1 MSCYSLLNLTA
12 KDHPFLAIC
21 DFLFIILTVALC
33 LQGLSPPSANWGQAM
48 PWWQQTDLTLDL
60 HNASQEKCVF
70 KNYYRKILTVSVGY
84 TLKMR
89 IPDTRQENCVFK
101 HYYKPILMYVAETRG
116 LLRVDI
122 NRLTEAELKFL
133 IKKYRKKL
141 ISNRRQYGQI
151 LKMNEDRLPRTGS
164 NMNIKND

>member
-1 MSCYSLLNLTA
+1 
-12 KDHPFLAIC
+12 
-21 DFLFIILTVALC
+21 
-33 LQGLSPPSANWGQAM
+33 
-48 PWWQQTDLTLDL
+48 
-60 HNASQEKCVF
+60 
-70 KNYYRKILTVSVGY
+70 
-84 TLKMR
+84 MR